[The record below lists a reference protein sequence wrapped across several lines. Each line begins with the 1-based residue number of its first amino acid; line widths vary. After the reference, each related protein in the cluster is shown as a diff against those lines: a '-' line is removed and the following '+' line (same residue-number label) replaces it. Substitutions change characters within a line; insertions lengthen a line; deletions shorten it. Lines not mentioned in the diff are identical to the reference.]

1 MSLAHTEQRAF
12 HRKRSHQWIDA
23 RSLALARAVVAKIG
37 RDPSLLEI
45 ARGNIRRWKSK
56 LQPWPTALEEWERIL
71 AEPSVDLI
79 VSALVADDEEG
90 RRRRQS
96 SPFAGV
102 LSDDERRAILREYET
117 IGT

>member
-23 RSLALARAVVAKIG
+23 RSLALARAVAAKIS
-37 RDPSLLEI
+37 RNPSLLDI
-45 ARGNIRRWKSK
+45 ARGNLQRWRGTV
-56 LQPWPTALEEWERIL
+56 QPWPGALEEWEQIL
-71 AEPSVDLI
+71 AEPSVDAI

-102 LSDDERRAILREYET
+102 LSGEERGAIFR
-117 IGT
+117 